1 MMHCLLLLF
10 NSRQMK
16 ENPTPAEL
24 NDEKTPGQEP
34 GKIII
39 IWLWWA

>member
-1 MMHCLLLLF
+1 MTHCLLLLF

-16 ENPTPAEL
+16 ENPTPEEL
-24 NDEKTPGQEP
+24 GEKTPGQEP